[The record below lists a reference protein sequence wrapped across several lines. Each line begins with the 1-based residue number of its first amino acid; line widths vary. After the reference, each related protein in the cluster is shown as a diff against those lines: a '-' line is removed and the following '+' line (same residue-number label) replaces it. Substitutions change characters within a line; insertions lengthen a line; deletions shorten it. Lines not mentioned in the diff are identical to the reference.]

1 MTVGQK
7 PSFWHTQTREESDAP
22 IFYPRNSRTISM
34 LPQEHGL
41 LANKSGVNRLGFVIL
56 FKYCQWEGRFPE
68 HWQEVPRLVQH
79 IAATLDLP
87 ADEITT
93 YDLAGRT
100 ARYHKE
106 QIREYLGF
114 RPGTTADAD
123 TITAWGCMQTRVDDA
138 TVPQLTER
146 LTARYKT
153 LGIEPPTPLR
163 LARLAHSALRTI
175 EDHFFMT
182 LMHTLTPETCQ
193 RLDVLL
199 NTDPPACR

>member
-1 MTVGQK
+1 
-7 PSFWHTQTREESDAP
+7 
-22 IFYPRNSRTISM
+22 M
-34 LPQEHGL
+34 LPKNTVL
-41 LANKSGVNRLGFVIL
+41 LANKSKRLGFVIP

-68 HWQEVPRLVQH
+68 HWQEVPRSLVQH
-79 IAATLDLP
+79 IAANFDLP

-93 YDLAGRT
+93 YDLAGAPAHDKR
-100 ARYHKE
+100 ADSGVPGLSAWHDGGCGHDYG
-106 QIREYLGF
+106 LGS
-114 RPGTTADAD
+114 A
-123 TITAWGCMQTRVDDA
+123 QTRVDDA
-138 TVPQLTER
+138 TAPQLTER

-175 EDHFFMT
+175 EDHFFT
-182 LMHTLTPETCQ
+182 NSDAYATPETCQ

>member
-1 MTVGQK
+1 M
-7 PSFWHTQTREESDAP
+7 RC
-22 IFYPRNSRTISM
+22 ILLPRNSRTISRCS
-34 LPQEHGL
+34 PRTRFRSRIR
-41 LANKSGVNRLGFVIL
+41 AVNRLGFVIL

-68 HWQEVPRLVQH
+68 HWQEVPRSLVQH

-100 ARYHKE
+100 AHITKSRFGSTWEASAWHDGGCGHDYG
-106 QIREYLGF
+106 LGL
-114 RPGTTADAD
+114 A
-123 TITAWGCMQTRVDDA
+123 QTRVDDA